1 MKSVMSRI
9 QWNEEL
15 SVGVKE
21 VDDQHK
27 ELISIA
33 NTLLG
38 AVESGRGR
46 SVTDKVIKQLR
57 DYTVFHFNS
66 EEDLM
71 RSSQYP
77 KLSEHIATHSRLKNE
92 VKDFQR
98 DVYEGKSPSTA
109 KVMAFLKE
117 WLLNHILSYD
127 RDFARFLRER
137 PKEETWATVNGK

>member
-9 QWNEEL
+9 QWSDEL

-27 ELISIA
+27 ELINIA

-38 AVESGRGR
+38 AVESGGGR
-46 SVTDKVIKQLR
+46 KVTDKVIKRLR

-71 RSSQYP
+71 RASQYP
-77 KLSEHIATHSRLKNE
+77 RLAEHASTHSRLKNE

-98 DVYEGKSPSTA
+98 DVYEGKSPSPAT
-109 KVMAFLKE
+109 VMAFLKT
-117 WLLNHILSYD
+117 WLLDHILNHD
-127 RDFARFLRER
+127 REFARFLRER
-137 PKEETWATVNGK
+137 PKEESWAVVGGK